1 MNEWQRMV
9 LMIGAVAL
17 IWVVWAGPGYYISKG
32 VEIIYLK
39 LIGVIGAT
47 LFVFFALKGIGGI
60 KKTGEQGKNEKN
72 RTRKK
77 DFTLP

>member
-1 MNEWQRMV
+1 MNEWQRIV

-60 KKTGEQGKNEKN
+60 KKQANSGKMRRTGPEK
-72 RTRKK
+72 K
-77 DFTLP
+77 TLR